1 MVEKEE
7 VVEVVVVVVFVIVEV
22 VEHPFL
28 FIFNSLSI
36 YFYIIFLEWRRCIE
50 CCMPL
55 EWSGPN
61 YCLISEGGHICYVF
75 AAYHK
80 YHKIS

>member
-1 MVEKEE
+1 M
-7 VVEVVVVVVFVIVEV
+7 VVFVIVEV
-22 VEHPFL
+22 VEHPIL

-55 EWSGPN
+55 EGVGYCGRTAAKWSGPN